1 VGHGAGGLDALT
13 VEVTEEG
20 LLEDFELAAAQLAA
34 LQSCGVQVAVDDF
47 GTGYASLRYL
57 R

>member
-1 VGHGAGGLDALT
+1 MGHGAGGLDALT

-20 LLEDFELAAAQLAA
+20 LLEDFELAAAHLAA